1 MFADDMSDGH
11 SSTRLIKTPNK
22 DSASPLN
29 QQDVEDM
36 LERALD
42 ESDDEYDESATSFI

>member
-11 SSTRLIKTPNK
+11 SSTQLIKASGK
-22 DSASPLN
+22 GSASPLN

-42 ESDDEYDESATSFI
+42 ESDEYDETTTSFF